1 MTACQKFLA
10 RFGRILPI
18 LLLLLKGGAGL
29 SLRVPR
35 GGLREILMHFARRS
49 FLVDCS
55 FGDCIEMFA
64 STKFSQ

>member
-1 MTACQKFLA
+1 MTACRKFLA
-10 RFGRILPI
+10 RFGRILPL

-35 GGLREILMHFARRS
+35 GGLREILVHFARRL
-49 FLVDCS
+49 FQVDFS
-55 FGDCIEMFA
+55 FGDCIEIFA